1 MGHCIY
7 CREEKDDKEF
17 TLEHVVPQFL
27 GGAYAP
33 DFLKTRDVCKSCNSN
48 LGLFVDASFEKNW
61 IVSNW
66 LQQSSSAFYDKDNPV
81 GVSLVCMGNADLCPP
96 DLPEGHVCEMWLGP
110 HGEQVFWLRPHDERL
125 SAYVGGNPRTM
136 KSIETRAYFL
146 FSENTSQDPL
156 KTWLSF
162 GQALRG
168 RRVKKVLCGE
178 VEGAEPA
185 SIGFVQ
191 PDELDKAR
199 QEFFIANTGGGQ
211 ERKIQVKVNQ
221 RFDQRFMCKLAIGVA
236 FCFFGHK
243 VLDSAYG
250 KELYKGLWHRED
262 DDKPEVRGSTFFSK
276 KGDPDFNR
284 LVGFPNAVTLV
295 LLSTQ
300 DGVSVN
306 LNINSQLNW
315 TILCASNET
324 LTADDVAKI
333 GEGQILL
340 LVRALQTGFYLDL
353 EFYLNCKSGI
363 TSHSGLNNI
372 LERSGR
378 SKT

>member
-7 CREEKDDKEF
+7 CLEEKDDQEF
-17 TLEHVVPQFL
+17 TLEHVIPQFL
-27 GGAYAP
+27 GGAHAP
-33 DFLKTRDVCKSCNSN
+33 EFLKTRDVCKSCNSN

-61 IVSNW
+61 MVSNW
-66 LQQSSSAFYDKDNPV
+66 LREASSAFYDRDKPV
-81 GVSLVCMGNADLCPP
+81 GVSLVCMGNTDLCPP

-110 HGEQVFWLRPHDERL
+110 HGEQVFWLRPHDKRL

-162 GQALRG
+162 EQALRG

-178 VEGAEPA
+178 VQGADPA
-185 SIGFVQ
+185 SIGFAR
-191 PDELDKAR
+191 PDDLDQAR
-199 QEFFIANTGGGQ
+199 IEFFIANTEGGL
-211 ERKIQVKVNQ
+211 ERKVQVTVNPN
-221 RFDQRFMCKLAIGVA
+221 FDQRFICKLAIGVA
-236 FCFFGHK
+236 FCLFGPK

-250 KELYKGLWHRED
+250 KELHKGLWHRED
-262 DDKPEVRGSTFFSK
+262 NDEPEVRGSALFSK
-276 KGDPDFNR
+276 RGDPNFNR

-295 LLSTQ
+295 LHSSQ
-300 DGVSVN
+300 DGVAIN

-324 LTADDVAKI
+324 LTTEDIAKI
-333 GEGQILL
+333 GDGQVLL
-340 LVRALQTGFYLDL
+340 LVRALQTGIYLDL
-353 EFYLNCKSGI
+353 PSYLAYKSGVNP
-363 TSHSGLNNI
+363 HSELNAI
-372 LERSGR
+372 LERSER
-378 SKT
+378 NRA

>member
-33 DFLKTRDVCKSCNSN
+33 GFLKTRNVCKSCNSN

-61 IVSNW
+61 LVSNW
-66 LQQSSSAFYDKDNPV
+66 LQQASSAFYSKDNPV
-81 GVSLVCMGNADLCPP
+81 GVSLSCMGNTDLCPP
-96 DLPEGHVCEMWLGP
+96 DLPEGYVCELWMGP
-110 HGEQVFWLRPHDERL
+110 LGEQVFWLRPHDERL

-162 GQALRG
+162 EQALRG

-178 VEGAEPA
+178 VEGIDPA
-185 SIGFVQ
+185 SIGFAQ
-191 PDELDKAR
+191 PDELDQAR
-199 QEFFIANTGGGQ
+199 KEFFIANAEGGQ
-211 ERKIQVKVNQ
+211 VRKMHFTVHQ
-221 RFDQRFMCKLAIGVA
+221 RFDYRFLCKLAIGVA
-236 FCFFGHK
+236 YCLFGHK

-250 KELYKGLWHRED
+250 KELQKGLWHREGN
-262 DDKPEVRGSTFFSK
+262 DKPEVRASALFSN
-276 KGDPDFNR
+276 KGDPDINS
-284 LVGFPNAVTLV
+284 LVGFPNAVTLM
-295 LLSTQ
+295 LLSTP
-300 DGVSVN
+300 DGVSLN
-306 LNINSQLNW
+306 LNLNSQLNW

-324 LTADDVAKI
+324 LTPDDIAKI
-333 GEGQILL
+333 GDGQILL
-340 LVRALQTGFYLDL
+340 LVRALQTGIYLELPFY
-353 EFYLNCKSGI
+353 FACKYGI
-363 TSHSGLNNI
+363 ASHTGLNDI
-372 LERSGR
+372 LKRSERSR
-378 SKT
+378 S

>member
-7 CREEKDDKEF
+7 CREEKDDNEF
-17 TLEHVVPQFL
+17 TLEHVIPQFL

-33 DFLKTRDVCKSCNSN
+33 DFLKTRNVCKSCNNN

-61 IVSNW
+61 MVSNW
-66 LQQSSSAFYDKDNPV
+66 LRQASSAFYEKDNPV
-81 GVSLVCMGNADLCPP
+81 GVSLSCMGNTDLCPP

-136 KSIETRAYFL
+136 KSMETRAYFL
-146 FSENTSQDPL
+146 FSENTCKDPL

-162 GQALRG
+162 EQALRG
-168 RRVKKVLCGE
+168 RKVKKVLCGE
-178 VEGAEPA
+178 VEGVDPA
-185 SIGFVQ
+185 SIGFAQ

-199 QEFFIANTGGGQ
+199 KEFFIANTEGGQ
-211 ERKIQVKVNQ
+211 VRKMQFTVHQK
-221 RFDQRFMCKLAIGVA
+221 FDQRFLCKLAIGVA
-236 FCFFGHK
+236 FCLFGHK

-250 KELYKGLWHRED
+250 KELHKGLWHREGN
-262 DDKPEVRGSTFFSK
+262 DKPEVRGSTFFSK

-295 LLSTQ
+295 LLSSQ
-300 DGVSVN
+300 DGVSLN

-324 LTADDVAKI
+324 LTTDDVAKI
-333 GEGQILL
+333 DDGHILL
-340 LVRALQTGFYLDL
+340 LVRALKTGIYLDL
-353 EFYLNCKSGI
+353 PFYLTCKCGI

-372 LERSGR
+372 LERSER

>member
-7 CREEKDDKEF
+7 CREEKDDSEF

-33 DFLKTRDVCKSCNSN
+33 DFLKTRSVCKSCNSN

-61 IVSNW
+61 MVTNW
-66 LQQSSSAFYDKDNPV
+66 LQQASSAFYDKDNPV
-81 GVSLVCMGNADLCPP
+81 GVSLSCMGNTDLCPP
-96 DLPEGHVCEMWLGP
+96 DLPEGHVCEMWMGP

-136 KSIETRAYFL
+136 KSIDTRAYFL
-146 FSENTSQDPL
+146 FSENTSKDPL

-162 GQALRG
+162 EQAFRG

-178 VEGAEPA
+178 VGGVDPA
-185 SIGFVQ
+185 SIGFEQ
-191 PDELDKAR
+191 PDQLDIAR
-199 QEFFIANTGGGQ
+199 KEFFIANTEGRQ
-211 ERKIQVKVNQ
+211 MRKMQVPVHK
-221 RFDQRFMCKLAIGVA
+221 RFDQRFLCKLAIGVA
-236 FCFFGHK
+236 FCLFGSK

-262 DDKPEVRGSTFFSK
+262 NDKPEIRGSTCFSR
-276 KGDPDFNR
+276 KGNPDFNR

-295 LLSTQ
+295 LLSNQ
-300 DGVSVN
+300 DGVSLN
-306 LNINSQLNW
+306 LNINSELNW
-315 TILCASNET
+315 TILCASNEN
-324 LTADDVAKI
+324 LTTDDFAKI
-333 GEGQILL
+333 EDGQILV
-340 LVRALQTGFYLDL
+340 LVRALKTGVYLDL
-353 EFYLNCKSGI
+353 PFYLACKSGI
-363 TSHSGLNNI
+363 TSHPELSNI
-372 LERSGR
+372 LERSET